1 MMERFDRGLSGC
13 LIQALDSN
21 TIRKSS
27 SKEYSKRLIKQ
38 ANKQKYFSNCN
49 LTTIDVPKVFEIGD
63 DYFDMEYIP
72 AETFDLFFETC
83 DTNQINFILNSL
95 YEYFDFLISTKKTFK
110 ECEVKTRIS
119 KKIES
124 LEIPD
129 SKFKDYLLTFEY
141 DAIGV
146 PKTFCHG
153 DLTFSNILFNGKRVF
168 FIDFLDSYL
177 NSFLVD
183 LVKLKQDLFYFWS
196 IKVNNKRSL
205 RLYQSKRFIWKRL
218 YDRYEEYIDTDLFDL
233 LDVLNLLRIQPYLTD
248 ERHKVILKNLL
259 ESTTLYEKFNYSN
272 GREVIKIP

>member
-1 MMERFDRGLSGC
+1 MERFERGLSGC
-13 LIQALDSN
+13 LIQALDHN

-27 SKEYSKRLIKQ
+27 SEEYSERLIKQ
-38 ANKQKYFSNCN
+38 ANKQRYFSNCN
-49 LTTIDVPKVFEIGD
+49 LTTIDVPKVFEMGD

-83 DTNQINFILNSL
+83 NTNQVNFILNSL

-110 ECEVKTRIS
+110 QCEVKTRIS

-124 LEIPD
+124 LQIPD
-129 SKFKDYLLTFEY
+129 RDFKDYLLTFEY

-218 YDRYEEYIDTDLFDL
+218 HERYKEYIDTDLFDL

-272 GREVIKIP
+272 GREVLKIS

>member
-1 MMERFDRGLSGC
+1 MERFDRGLSGC
-13 LIQALDSN
+13 FIRALDSN

-27 SKEYSKRLIKQ
+27 SNEYSKRLIKQ

-49 LTTIDVPKVFEIGD
+49 LTTIDVPKVFEVGD

-83 DTNQINFILNSL
+83 DANKINFILNSL

-110 ECEVKTRIS
+110 ECEVKLKIS

-129 SKFKDYLLTFEY
+129 SDFKNYLLTFEY
-141 DAIGV
+141 DAVGV

-196 IKVNNKRSL
+196 IKVNNKKSL
-205 RLYQSKRFIWKRL
+205 RLYQSKRFIWKQL
-218 YDRYEEYIDTDLFDL
+218 YNRYQEYIDTDLFDL

-248 ERHKVILKNLL
+248 QTHKVILKNLL
-259 ESTTLYEKFNYSN
+259 ESTTLYEKFNHSN
-272 GREVIKIP
+272 GREVLKIS